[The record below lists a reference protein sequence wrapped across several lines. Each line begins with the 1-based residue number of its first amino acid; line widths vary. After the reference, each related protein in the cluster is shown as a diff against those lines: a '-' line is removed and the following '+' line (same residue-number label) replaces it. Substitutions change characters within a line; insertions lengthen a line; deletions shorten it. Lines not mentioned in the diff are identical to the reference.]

1 MGNGYRDIIVAWL
14 RVYHSRANLG
24 TAQDCSEQNER
35 YEQTMDFSG
44 TETFSAPIEEVWTY
58 LADAHKVA
66 ACAPGIQDLEEI
78 EPEHWKALVPVG
90 IGPVRT
96 KVTTLDLTR
105 PEAHEPD
112 HMVIKAHGKASGSTV
127 EVVARMHLTVID
139 AGQTRMEWNA
149 EVTIGGALAGIGT
162 RLMHSA
168 SEKLLGQFF
177 TCLKE
182 HLQSPPA
189 SDASSSTQAET

>member
-1 MGNGYRDIIVAWL
+1 
-14 RVYHSRANLG
+14 
-24 TAQDCSEQNER
+24 
-35 YEQTMDFSG
+35 MDFSG

-58 LADAHKVA
+58 LADAHKVT

-78 EPEHWKALVPVG
+78 EPEHWKALVSVG
-90 IGPVRT
+90 IGPVRA
-96 KVTTLDLTR
+96 KVTLDLTR
-105 PEAHEPD
+105 SEMHEPD
-112 HMVIKAHGKASGSTV
+112 HMVIKAHGKTPGSTV
-127 EVVARMHLTVID
+127 EVVARMHLTVLD
-139 AGQTRMEWNA
+139 AEQTRMDWNA
-149 EVTIGGALAGIGT
+149 DVIVGGALASIGA

-168 SEKLLGQFF
+168 SEKLIGQFF